1 MATIVH
7 KNEFPRITYGDSP
20 SAEDSWLV
28 FGTEADA
35 EVVALVLATIPANY
49 GALVLQNYTP
59 EHQGNGVWDV
69 AVRYAERKSDGSTSG
84 GGDMGTG
91 GTVSFE
97 TGGGTTHI
105 TQALFT
111 RQTKTLAG
119 VAAPDFQG
127 AIGWDGEKVGG
138 VDVTTPVFH
147 WTETRQLPVAAMTLA
162 YFKKLRDL
170 TGKVNLNAF
179 RGFDVE
185 EVLFLGASGSAKDG
199 SQWEVSYKFA
209 AQPTQASLTIG
220 EITGVEKKGWD
231 YLDVQYE
238 VRPDANFRAPRPIV
252 VRVLKLYEQGNFSDL
267 GIGS

>member
-28 FGTEADA
+28 FGTEVDA
-35 EVVALVLATIPANY
+35 EVVALVLATIPLNY

-69 AVRYAERKSDGSTSG
+69 SVRYAERKSDGSTSG

-91 GTVSFE
+91 GTFQFE

-111 RQTKTLAG
+111 RQTKTLPG

-127 AIGWDGEKVGG
+127 AIGWDGERVQG
-138 VDVTTPVFH
+138 VDITTPIFH
-147 WTETRQLPVAAMTLA
+147 WTETHLRPSAAITLA
-162 YFKKLRDL
+162 YLDKLHAL
-170 TGKVNLNAF
+170 TGKTNLNSF
-179 RGFDVE
+179 RGRDTE

-199 SQWEVSYKFA
+199 SQWEISYKFA
-209 AQPTQASLTIG
+209 AQKTLVNLTVG
-220 EITGVEKKGWD
+220 EITGIEKKGWD

-252 VRVLKLYEQGNFSDL
+252 VRVLKLYEQGNFGDL